1 MVLKTQKAKFNRLK
15 RKMSSLGNPFT
26 SFAVFLS
33 VTHAWK
39 LVLSWVRLLCIQDHA
54 SSEVVEIP
62 ESCLTSHAL
71 FPHLLS
77 LRSGAAA
84 IRWVRSPLSPSKVP
98 IPKSSSASMWSHASC
113 VWYTF
118 QQRSQSPRSPLKPR
132 IQRPPPQEHPMCP
145 PSAWA
150 QKREGRE
157 HTLSYGLSSVRDMSP
172 FSWGNVSLA

>member
-1 MVLKTQKAKFNRLK
+1 MLLKTQKAKFNTLK

-26 SFAVFLS
+26 PFAFFLS

-39 LVLSWVRLLCIQDHA
+39 SVPSWVRLLSIQDHA
-54 SSEVVEIP
+54 SSEVVASP
-62 ESCLTSHAL
+62 ESRLTSHAL

-98 IPKSSSASMWSHASC
+98 VPKSSSASMWSRASC
-113 VWYTF
+113 VWCTF
-118 QQRSQSPRSPLKPR
+118 QHRSRSPRSPRKPR
-132 IQRPPPQEHPMCP
+132 IQRPPPPEHPMCP

-157 HTLSYGLSSVRDMSP
+157 HTLFYGLSSVRDMSP
-172 FSWGNVSLA
+172 FSWGNVSLV